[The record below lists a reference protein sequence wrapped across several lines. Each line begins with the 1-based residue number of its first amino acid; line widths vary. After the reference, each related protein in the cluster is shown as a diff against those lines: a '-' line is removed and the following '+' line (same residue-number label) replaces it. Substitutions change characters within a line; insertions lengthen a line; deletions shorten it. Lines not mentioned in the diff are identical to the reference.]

1 MNDGPLNEDLVR
13 MAQLDRLAT
22 GELADAARPE
32 LFAWLDD
39 DRSRWRRC
47 ALVLLEARELDQAF
61 DDLTNEVPQRSAPA
75 TWATTLAP
83 SARRVWGGRLVLAVS
98 LFVAFGLGSAVQ
110 RIRNPLEQAVVQQP
124 QKHDAVATSP
134 ASQQDNRAP
143 VSQKAP
149 GAPQPDNRR
158 EGPPMV
164 AASSP
169 GMSGDPIPAYV
180 RSQLER
186 RGYRVESR
194 RSDVSVVFP
203 DGKHVNLPV
212 DQVQFSYIGQRSY

>member
-1 MNDGPLNEDLVR
+1 MNDGPLNEDLER

-22 GELADAARPE
+22 GELPAAARRE

-61 DDLTNEVPQRSAPA
+61 DDLTTEAPQRSALA
-75 TWATTLAP
+75 TRPSTFAP
-83 SARRVWGGRLVLAVS
+83 SARHVWGGRLALAVS
-98 LFVAFGLGSAVQ
+98 LFVAFGLGFAVQ
-110 RIRNPLEQAVVQQP
+110 RIRNPLEQTVVQQP
-124 QKHDAVATSP
+124 QKHEAVATSP
-134 ASQQDNRAP
+134 ASQPDNQAP
-143 VSQKAP
+143 VSRKAP
-149 GAPQPDNRR
+149 SAPQLDNRR
-158 EGPPMV
+158 EGPPTI

-169 GMSGDPIPAYV
+169 GASGDPIPAYV

-194 RSDVSVVFP
+194 RGDVSVVFP